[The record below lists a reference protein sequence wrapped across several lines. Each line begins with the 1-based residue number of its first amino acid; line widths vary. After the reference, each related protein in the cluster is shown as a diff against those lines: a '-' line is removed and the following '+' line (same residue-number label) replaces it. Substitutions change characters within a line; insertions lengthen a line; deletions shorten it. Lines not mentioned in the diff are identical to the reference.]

1 MLSLLL
7 DIRLNGPRTLCVAW
21 AWTLGLGTG
30 VTASLWTVHN
40 VVQLTLCALPSRLS
54 VMNAVVNLGSNIAS
68 LKFDSLL
75 LAGSLAVVTVNGDAS
90 VNTLVFNGLF

>member
-1 MLSLLL
+1 
-7 DIRLNGPRTLCVAW
+7 
-21 AWTLGLGTG
+21 
-30 VTASLWTVHN
+30 
-40 VVQLTLCALPSRLS
+40 
-54 VMNAVVNLGSNIAS
+54 MNAVVNLGSNIAS